1 MQLARM
7 KREGFGEFKRYWRH
21 GCFSS
26 GSDRW
31 CYPTSTLMET
41 STHEGNGCASPRRAP
56 PTKGPR
62 SSNLVYPTMAI
73 AHEGLASLAVDLHE
87 VGDLL
92 ALTNSLVQL
101 QNLVRG
107 SQVTPS
113 QSRRH
118 HSPRSNKWCVDDELL
133 ALVLQMIVS
142 PTLNSLSQDL
152 DLVERRFEWKA
163 TWGRLEI
170 KIHMVGMEYLD
181 LNTRV
186 GGSLSENVYWKCRY
200 VLMALSTNEE
210 WVEGYI

>member
-1 MQLARM
+1 MVVAQ
-7 KREGFGEFKRYWRH
+7 
-21 GCFSS
+21 
-26 GSDRW
+26 
-31 CYPTSTLMET
+31 
-41 STHEGNGCASPRRAP
+41 
-56 PTKGPR
+56 
-62 SSNLVYPTMAI
+62 
-73 AHEGLASLAVDLHE
+73 EGLASLAVDLHE

-92 ALTNSLVQL
+92 TLTNSLVQL
-101 QNLVRG
+101 HNLDEG

-170 KIHMVGMEYLD
+170 KIYVVGMEYLD
-181 LNTRV
+181 LNTSV
-186 GGSLSENVYWKCRY
+186 GGSLSENMYWKCRH

>member
-1 MQLARM
+1 
-7 KREGFGEFKRYWRH
+7 
-21 GCFSS
+21 
-26 GSDRW
+26 
-31 CYPTSTLMET
+31 
-41 STHEGNGCASPRRAP
+41 
-56 PTKGPR
+56 
-62 SSNLVYPTMAI
+62 MAV
-73 AHEGLASLAVDLHE
+73 AHEGLASLAVDLHK

-101 QNLVRG
+101 HNLVGG

-170 KIHMVGMEYLD
+170 KIYVVGMEYLD
-181 LNTRV
+181 LNTSV
-186 GGSLSENVYWKCRY
+186 GGSLLENEWWKCRFIR
-200 VLMALSTNEE
+200 MALF
-210 WVEGYI
+210 